1 MSLIQLVRRLVL
13 RRVLFTGVLA
23 GVALSGL
30 LFCTLWLVMGGRSS
44 PKNGEEQQAAKPKRQ
59 LGVELTRLVAREL
72 SAASGAPQIRAATA
86 YLLPGWK
93 ELSLEQVEVRTQG
106 LKGAPGFAADSPITG
121 FLRAG
126 EGWVDLE
133 GGNLLLRGGVL
144 GQTSDGK
151 EIRAERL
158 EYEAAK
164 DEIRFVSADIKS
176 MELRSKSPY
185 IITDSGLT
193 QLETRTK
200 YAGPVGAF
208 FRKHAEEAKSE

>member
-13 RRVLFTGVLA
+13 RRALFTGVLA
-23 GVALSGL
+23 GVALSWL
-30 LFCTLWLVMGGRSS
+30 LFCTLWLVTGAHFSS
-44 PKNGEEQQAAKPKRQ
+44 ETGEGQRAAKPKGQ

-72 SAASGAPQIRAATA
+72 TAASGAPQIRAATA

-106 LKGAPGFAADSPITG
+106 LKGAPGFVADSPITG

-164 DEIRFVSADIKS
+164 DEIRFVSADIRS
-176 MELRSKSPY
+176 LELRTKSPY
-185 IITDSGLT
+185 IITDSRLS

-208 FRKHAEEAKSE
+208 FKRHAEEAKSE